1 MQPLQKYSVIP
12 RLPQSLSSLWD
23 LAYNFLFSWKNEIRE
38 FFAQID
44 PDLWSQSHHNPV
56 WFLNHLPQGVLE
68 ELAKDSF
75 FLDRLEELTLLQE
88 RYSSDTTSTI
98 PLASPDK
105 GPVVAYFSAEYGVSL
120 SLPIY
125 SGGLGILAGDHLK
138 SASDL
143 NIPLVA
149 VGLCYQQGYFNQYLT
164 NDGWQQERYPYNDFD
179 QMPLSLVRGDNNTP
193 LYIRLNMQ
201 GMELKFQIW
210 QARIGRIFLYLLDT
224 NVPDNPLEFKNITA
238 QLYGGDLQMRIRQEM
253 LLGIGGIKALH
264 AMGLHPKVIH
274 MNEGHSAFA
283 GLERIRIF
291 MHEHHLSFEA
301 ALELVASSSVFTTHT
316 PVPAGNDRFP
326 PDLMQQYFEGYARDL
341 GLAFKVFLALGREN
355 PRDDTETF
363 CMTVLALKL
372 SRFNNGVSKLHG
384 KVSRAM
390 WKRVWPQYPV
400 EDVPIKSITNGIHIQ
415 TWIAP
420 DIAYLMHRY
429 MGSTWQD
436 NPHTER
442 IWSKALTIPDAE
454 LWRTHE
460 RLRERLVDFARKRLK
475 QQVVARGGRRMEL
488 QIAEEVLDPQTLTI
502 GFARRFAAYKRA
514 YLILRD
520 KERLLSLLDNSK
532 TPIQFVIAGKAH
544 PRDNE
549 GKKIIQQLVQLC
561 KETECRGRIV
571 FIEDYDMEIATH
583 LVQGCDV
590 WLNTPRRPLEACGTS
605 GMKAMINGA
614 LNLSTL
620 DGWWAEAYRPDN
632 SLGWAIGQGEE
643 YADKE
648 YQDFVESQILFNI
661 LEKEVV
667 PLFYSNKDKG
677 NLPREWIKKMKAQFA
692 ALGPVYNGHR
702 MVEEYARKAYLPAF
716 TNYSRLT
723 ENNFAAAKD
732 LSAWR
737 MDLMTK
743 WSNLQIRNVQ
753 STTELELYVD
763 EQIEITAEIQINGL
777 RPQDIQVEIYAGP
790 LDHEG
795 RFTARK
801 TTPMQP
807 AGDLG
812 DGWQLYRG
820 KVAPM
825 HSGKFGYTVRIL
837 PSHPLLLDP
846 HSLGLIHWA

>member
-1 MQPLQKYSVIP
+1 MHPLQKYSVIP
-12 RLPQSLSSLWD
+12 RLPEVLAPMWD
-23 LAYNFLFSWKNEIRE
+23 LAYNFLFSWKNELQE

-44 PDLWSQSHHNPV
+44 PELWIQGQHNPV
-56 WFLNHLPQGVLE
+56 RFLNHLPQTTLE
-68 ELAKDSF
+68 ELAKDTF
-75 FLDRLEELTLLQE
+75 FLERLNELTRIQE
-88 RYSSDTTSTI
+88 QYNSDPTSNI
-98 PLASPDK
+98 SFDPPDE

-164 NDGWQQERYPYNDFD
+164 QDGWQQERYPYNDFD
-179 QMPLSLVRGDNNTP
+179 QMPLSLVRDKNDAP
-193 LYIRLNMQ
+193 LYIGLNMQ
-201 GMELKFQIW
+201 GMDLNFQIW
-210 QARIGRIFLYLLDT
+210 RARIGRIVLYLLDT
-224 NVPDNPLEFKNITA
+224 NIPPNPPEFKNITA
-238 QLYGGDLQMRIRQEM
+238 QLYGGDLQMRIRQEI

-264 AMGLHPKVIH
+264 SMGLHPKVIH

-291 MHEHHLSFEA
+291 MHEHQLSFEA

-326 PDLMQQYFEGYARDL
+326 PQLMEQYFEGYARDL

-355 PRDDTETF
+355 PRDDAETF

-384 KVSRAM
+384 QVSRKM
-390 WKRVWPQYPV
+390 WQKVWPQYPV
-400 EDVPIKSITNGIHIQ
+400 EDVPIKSITNGVHIQ

-420 DIAYLMHRY
+420 DIAYLMRRY
-429 MGSTWQD
+429 MGSAWQE

-442 IWSKALTIPDAE
+442 IWTKALSIPDAE

-460 RLRERLVDFARKRLK
+460 RLRERLVDFSRKRLK
-475 QQVVARGGRRMEL
+475 QQVMARGGRRMEL
-488 QIAEEVLDPQTLTI
+488 QIAEEVLDPQALTI
-502 GFARRFAAYKRA
+502 GFARRFASYKRA
-514 YLILRD
+514 YLLLRD
-520 KERLLSLLDNSK
+520 KERLISLLDNSK
-532 TPIQFVIAGKAH
+532 MPIQFVIAGKAH

-549 GKKIIQQLVQLC
+549 GKKIIQQLVELC

-571 FIEDYDMEIATH
+571 FIENYDMEIAAH
-583 LVQGCDV
+583 LVQGCDI

-614 LNLSTL
+614 LNVSTL
-620 DGWWAEAYRPDN
+620 DGWWYEAYRPDN
-632 SLGWAIGQGEE
+632 SLGWSIGQGEE
-643 YADKE
+643 YTDNE
-648 YQDFVESQILFNI
+648 YQDFVESQILFNL
-661 LEKEVV
+661 LEKDIV
-667 PLFYSNKDKG
+667 PLFYTRDKG
-677 NLPREWIKKMKAQFA
+677 NLPRTWIKKMKDQFA
-692 ALGPVYNGHR
+692 SLGPRYNGHR
-702 MVEEYARKAYLPAF
+702 MVEEYARMTYLPAY
-716 TNYSRLT
+716 TNYTRLT
-723 ENNFAAAKD
+723 EANFGAAKD

-743 WSNLQIRNVQ
+743 WSDLRIQNVQ
-753 STTELELYVD
+753 SATDLELYVD
-763 EQIEITAEIQINGL
+763 EQIEVTAEVQINGL
-777 RPQDIQVEIYAGP
+777 RTEDIQVEIYAGP

-801 TTPMQP
+801 TSPMRSVE
-807 AGDLG
+807 DLG
-812 DGWQLYRG
+812 HGWHLYRG
-820 KVAPM
+820 SVAPL